1 MERMSRLYVAVLA
14 LVVLKFSLP
23 CPEECFSRYRTRENN
38 CECPRQQN
46 ENNIKCYSRR
56 DLAVAAN
63 SVCSAGNHGLTC
75 LNGIPTGFDQSVRGI
90 LLNNLFNLTTLTKH
104 DIPPLRRLNRLNIIG
119 STIQAIEAGAF
130 SSVPAIRWITIKCS
144 RLQHIGDATF
154 QNLRSLKTISLDHN
168 LIETVSPRAFVG
180 HKSLTTIIL
189 SGNQLKEVPFEAF
202 SLIRHSAT
210 GAGIHVNLNN
220 NQITTILEANWM
232 KIVDTRLSIHLY
244 FNPLVCDGRIRWL
257 VCNTTKL
264 YHGVLLQ
271 AGLLKCTSP
280 PELAG
285 YDFKSLHANSFCSST
300 EPTAKSMMTST
311 STFPNA
317 MTSGTM
323 DSTHGVTL
331 ERDLDDGQQSD
342 NIYIPIAVTVGVIVL
357 VAGTAAVGIIY
368 KQHVS
373 KGRQNPVHGQQGV
386 IISSQLIRN
395 RLYQPSGSATGDDRD
410 KEETEET
417 VEDSARQNPV
427 HKRHGVIIDTSQLIS
442 NQMYTSSASSA
453 NSANQDTLMTEETEE
468 DSPRQ
473 NLVHKLIDTS
483 QLISNRLY
491 GSSASSGNNANEYT
505 ETTGGTGENSD
516 LTPHLTVPLDVLNN
530 TRIIE
535 PYSSVDLDDI
545 SSNEDMNDDLGS
557 SRGNL
562 EAQDENDME
571 PYSTT
576 TLDQIGDP

>member
-1 MERMSRLYVAVLA
+1 MNVIVRFLFPKVQPIFPKCIY
-14 LVVLKFSLP
+14 LVFH
-23 CPEECFSRYRTRENN
+23 
-38 CECPRQQN
+38 Q
-46 ENNIKCYSRR
+46 
-56 DLAVAAN
+56 VAAN
-63 SVCSAGNHGLTC
+63 SVCSAENQGLTC

-90 LLNNLFNLTTLTKH
+90 LLNDLFNLTTLTKH
-104 DIPPLRRLNRLNIIG
+104 DIPPLRRLIRLNIIG
-119 STIQAIEAGAF
+119 STIQAI
-130 SSVPAIRWITIKCS
+130 
-144 RLQHIGDATF
+144 
-154 QNLRSLKTISLDHN
+154 
-168 LIETVSPRAFVG
+168 
-180 HKSLTTIIL
+180 
-189 SGNQLKEVPFEAF
+189 
-202 SLIRHSAT
+202 
-210 GAGIHVNLNN
+210 
-220 NQITTILEANWM
+220 
-232 KIVDTRLSIHLY
+232 
-244 FNPLVCDGRIRWL
+244 
-257 VCNTTKL
+257 
-264 YHGVLLQ
+264 
-271 AGLLKCTSP
+271 
-280 PELAG
+280 
-285 YDFKSLHANSFCSST
+285 

-323 DSTHGVTL
+323 DSTHGETL

-342 NIYIPIAVTVGVIVL
+342 NIYIPISVTIGVIVL

-427 HKRHGVIIDTSQLIS
+427 NKRHGVIIDTSLLIS

-468 DSPRQ
+468 DSARRNP
-473 NLVHKLIDTS
+473 VHKLIDTS

-505 ETTGGTGENSD
+505 ETTGGTWENSE
-516 LTPHLTVPLDVLNN
+516 LTPYLTVPLDVLNN

-535 PYSSVDLDDI
+535 PYSSVDLDGI
-545 SSNEDMNDDLGS
+545 SSNEEMNDDLGP

-562 EAQDENDME
+562 EVQDEDDME